1 MSQTLF
7 SNLIYVTQLNVV
19 VTMVDLSS
27 LYNLDVYTT
36 RGKYVGRV
44 QDVVLNIKKGR
55 VSVLKTRIMAP
66 DKVKSVGIRDVIK
79 TSMRF
84 VPEVDEVRPL
94 KEEGS
99 IDIPYDRVQAVGD
112 IILISPEISTT
123 STPASAT
130 IST

>member
-1 MSQTLF
+1 
-7 SNLIYVTQLNVV
+7 
-19 VTMVDLSS
+19 MVDLSS

-55 VSVLKTRIMAP
+55 VSVLKTRIMTP

-112 IILISPEISTT
+112 IILISPEVSTT
-123 STPASAT
+123 QAAAT
-130 IST
+130 VSK

>member
-1 MSQTLF
+1 
-7 SNLIYVTQLNVV
+7 
-19 VTMVDLSS
+19 MVDLSS

-55 VSVLKTRIMAP
+55 VSVLKTRVMAP

-99 IDIPYDRVQAVGD
+99 IDIQYDRVQAVGD
-112 IILISPEISTT
+112 IILISPEVSTAPT
-123 STPASAT
+123 TAT
-130 IST
+130 ITK